1 MKFEYKKETN
11 LEIGQKLYGIV
22 SYTRYTYG
30 GVYPITVCD
39 IDFKNDEV
47 IFEIDQPCR
56 VVACGFYDMED
67 LVFETKEEAEHNEE
81 LMHVGRG
88 LYACDW

>member
-11 LEIGQKLYGIV
+11 LSIGQKLYGIV
-22 SYTRYTYG
+22 SYSRYTYG

-39 IDFKNDEV
+39 IDFGSDEV
-47 IFEIDQPCR
+47 IFEIDQPCKY
-56 VVACGFYDMED
+56 VACSFNEMED
-67 LVFETKEEAEHNEE
+67 LVFETEEEAKYNEE
-81 LMHVGRG
+81 FKSLGMG